1 MWQTLSFSALALGC
15 CCWSSDV
22 HLDSMWC
29 YLSGVVQLEWSCVA
43 VYMSGWMCFCWPE
56 MDWMSLYWPEMVHL
70 AWSWAC
76 WIGMAYLE
84 WMGYAC
90 WPTNKKFTYI
100 NIEYWK
106 ASISHT
112 CPYITLIDVLVLFV
126 VPSNDEFSLISP
138 LQLLLLCPNL
148 PQPLHYL
155 EMPSLLLV
163 SSLGSFTLFFL
174 GLLGGLLFIK
184 GCTGGSPVRV
194 HIFWPLMGSMM
205 GS

>member
-1 MWQTLSFSALALGC
+1 
-15 CCWSSDV
+15 
-22 HLDSMWC
+22 MWC

-174 GLLGGLLFIK
+174 GVMVGWTRVTPLGL
-184 GCTGGSPVRV
+184 
-194 HIFWPLMGSMM
+194 HIFCPLIGAIIGS
-205 GS
+205 